1 MVNEVLEMVEGFV
14 KEHPYACI
22 VAGTGMIV
30 GGQFMYYRMLNN
42 SIKEA
47 MLTVAIEK
55 KKKDKKAKK
64 QKKETE
70 D

>member
-1 MVNEVLEMVEGFV
+1 MVNEVLELVEEIV

-22 VAGTGMIV
+22 IAGTGLVV
-30 GGQFMYYRMLNN
+30 GGQFMYYKILND
-42 SIKEA
+42 SIHHA
-47 MLTVAIEK
+47 MIEVAIEK

-70 D
+70 E

>member
-22 VAGTGMIV
+22 VAGTGLV
-30 GGQFMYYRMLNN
+30 VTGQFMYYKMLND
-42 SIKEA
+42 SIHHA
-47 MLTVAIEK
+47 MIEVAIEK
-55 KKKDKKAKK
+55 KKKAKKDKKAKK
-64 QKKETE
+64 ETE